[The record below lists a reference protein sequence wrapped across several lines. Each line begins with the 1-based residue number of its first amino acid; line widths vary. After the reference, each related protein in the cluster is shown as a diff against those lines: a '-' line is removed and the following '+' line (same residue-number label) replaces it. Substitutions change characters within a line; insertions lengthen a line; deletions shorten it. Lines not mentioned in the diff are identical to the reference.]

1 TNAHDRRAACTHEVS
16 ALQANEQPARD
27 AGFLTRIK
35 AKHDARTYRTALED
49 RYGVALPGTDD
60 ERFKHPMRGYDSE
73 WIQNV
78 AQQQAQHHQPADET
92 VSQLHTEVEQLRNQ
106 ARRATERA
114 ESLQS
119 AWDTHVGPAP
129 RIEGKGTYRDYEKAQ
144 QLHAKIQKAIAR
156 ASNPEHH
163 DDLLDFL
170 DEQAQKK
177 EQKKAQRQ

>member
-1 TNAHDRRAACTHEVS
+1 
-16 ALQANEQPARD
+16 
-27 AGFLTRIK
+27 
-35 AKHDARTYRTALED
+35 
-49 RYGVALPGTDD
+49 
-60 ERFKHPMRGYDSE
+60 MRGYDSE

-129 RIEGKGTYRDYEKAQ
+129 RIEGKGTYREYEKAQ
-144 QLHAKIQKAIAR
+144 QLHATTHKATAR
-156 ASNPEHH
+156 ASIAQHH
-163 DDLLDFL
+163 DVLLDIL
-170 DEQAQKK
+170 DERAQRKVH
-177 EQKKAQRQ
+177 KKAQRQRSRHKPQRSSDIGASTYLQQQRQQHPQPGRVGLER